1 MKPQTKAAHLVGTNC
16 SSDVC
21 HMSTASPNS
30 LTAAPRQRVRQNSE
44 SLTHLSVM
52 CSIYLHQI
60 VVLHSVHLVH
70 TAGCSRRL
78 HATME
83 LRLALDPATEM
94 HCVPCGAR
102 IERELYLS
110 TATNRFAANRLLQIA
125 CCKLLAA
132 NRLLQIT
139 CCDSLAFDYVP
150 GYVSD
155 FPYIEFSTQNP
166 LFLFYLKLVRKVVWC
181 NITGMHQR
189 FSFYAP
195 AVPVLI
201 RCESS
206 HSFRAGDGPRNGR
219 RRPAA
224 VIICAAPMIC
234 NGTELCSEARRTAE
248 QQLYRCAWRVWSG
261 SIVQPLFRA

>member
-1 MKPQTKAAHLVGTNC
+1 
-16 SSDVC
+16 
-21 HMSTASPNS
+21 MSTASPNS

-60 VVLHSVHLVH
+60 VVLHSIQCTWYTQRVAP
-70 TAGCSRRL
+70 AGFMRL
-78 HATME
+78 WNCVSLLILPQRCIAFRVAQE
-83 LRLALDPATEM
+83 LSENCTSAPLQIA
-94 HCVPCGAR
+94 
-102 IERELYLS
+102 
-110 TATNRFAANRLLQIA
+110 LLQIA
-125 CCKLLAA
+125 CCKSLAA
-132 NRLLQIT
+132 NYLLRFTCFRLCT
-139 CCDSLAFDYVP
+139 S
-150 GYVSD
+150 VSD

-224 VIICAAPMIC
+224 VIICAAPMIW
-234 NGTELCSEARRTAE
+234 
-248 QQLYRCAWRVWSG
+248 QWY
-261 SIVQPLFRA
+261 